1 MLSPS
6 RSAFSAPPATPHVH
20 WGGIRSNIVAKPG
33 EAVKGFS
40 YKRETLGDDHYPSLH
55 NGDYVVQII
64 AMKI

>member
-1 MLSPS
+1 M
-6 RSAFSAPPATPHVH
+6 
-20 WGGIRSNIVAKPG
+20 AKPG

-64 AMKI
+64 AMKIWVEVTPD